1 MKITL
6 QNTLWKGL
14 VASLLGIALAGCG
27 SNNTSE
33 TAPATTTG
41 SATTSTG
48 SASTNSASTD
58 AAQPAT
64 GTMGA
69 TGGATGASFTQSAAT
84 WTKIGAAKADLDK
97 VIASKNL
104 KTVHE
109 AAFKVRD
116 LVRTLP
122 AQSSGLAPDKAKTL
136 ATQVKNVDQLASK
149 LDEAGDSNNLKETQD
164 NQAGLSDTLDTIKEL
179 YPSGTLK

>member
-1 MKITL
+1 MINNTL
-6 QNTLWKGL
+6 QNALWKGFG
-14 VASLLGIALAGCG
+14 ASLLSVALVGCG
-27 SNNTSE
+27 SKDASE
-33 TAPATTTG
+33 TTPATTSSST
-41 SATTSTG
+41 TTSG
-48 SASTNSASTD
+48 SSSTN
-58 AAQPAT
+58 AAQP
-64 GTMGA
+64 A
-69 TGGATGASFTQSAAT
+69 TGGATGASFTGATAT
-84 WTKIGAAKADLDK
+84 WTKITAAKAALDK

-122 AQSSGLAPDKAKTL
+122 AQSSGLASDKAATL

-149 LDEAGDSNNLKETQD
+149 LDEAGDSNNFKATQD
-164 NQAGLSDTLDTIKEL
+164 NQAGLSDTLDTIKGL

>member
-1 MKITL
+1 MFNNTL

-14 VASLLGIALAGCG
+14 GASLLSVALVGCG
-27 SNNTSE
+27 SKGASDTTPA
-33 TAPATTTG
+33 TAPDSTTSTTG
-41 SATTSTG
+41 SS
-48 SASTNSASTD
+48 STNSSSTGTM
-58 AAQPAT
+58 QPAT
-64 GTMGA
+64 GTN
-69 TGGATGASFTQSAAT
+69 GGASGASFTGTAVT
-84 WTKIGAAKADLDK
+84 WAKITAAKAALDQ

-122 AQSSGLAPDKAKTL
+122 AQSSGLASDKAATL

-149 LDEAGDSNNLKETQD
+149 LDEAGDSNNLKATQD
-164 NQAGLSDTLDTIKEL
+164 NQAGLSDTLDTIKGL
-179 YPSGTLK
+179 YPGGTLK